1 MLNRI
6 IILCVP
12 YVLSQMLILHFR
24 CHTTVQ
30 WFPALWLIN
39 YPQYALDARSSGFLY
54 CSVTRRAF
62 INTEIKL
69 GGVGR
74 GRVSIS
80 HHLTS
85 RFQFRLCSM
94 PSIVGSLAVS
104 RSAWFEKRDLR
115 LGGIWIIVLPIMIRA
130 KSERCQLK
138 NAFSLF
144 NFDIFVSNLH
154 TLYISKLYI
163 RSVICTKCIAIW
175 QCSVN

>member
-1 MLNRI
+1 M
-6 IILCVP
+6 
-12 YVLSQMLILHFR
+12 ILHFR
-24 CHTTVQ
+24 CHTTMQ

-54 CSVTRRAF
+54 CSATRRAF

-115 LGGIWIIVLPIMIRA
+115 LGGIWIIVLQIMIRA
-130 KSERCQLK
+130 KSMSGVSWRMHLV
-138 NAFSLF
+138 FLIL
-144 NFDIFVSNLH
+144 IFL
-154 TLYISKLYI
+154 
-163 RSVICTKCIAIW
+163 SVIYTLCIFLSCTSEVLFALNVL
-175 QCSVN
+175 QFDNVL

>member
-1 MLNRI
+1 
-6 IILCVP
+6 
-12 YVLSQMLILHFR
+12 MLILHFR

-39 YPQYALDARSSGFLY
+39 YSQYALDARSSGFLY
-54 CSVTRRAF
+54 CSATRRAF

-94 PSIVGSLAVS
+94 PSIVGSLAFS
-104 RSAWFEKRDLR
+104 RYAWFEKRDLR
-115 LGGIWIIVLPIMIRA
+115 LGGIWIIVLPIMIRP
-130 KSERCQLK
+130 KSMSGVSWRMHLV
-138 NAFSLF
+138 FLIL
-144 NFDIFVSNLH
+144 IFL
-154 TLYISKLYI
+154 
-163 RSVICTKCIAIW
+163 SVIYTLCIFLSCTSEVLFALNVL
-175 QCSVN
+175 QFDNVL